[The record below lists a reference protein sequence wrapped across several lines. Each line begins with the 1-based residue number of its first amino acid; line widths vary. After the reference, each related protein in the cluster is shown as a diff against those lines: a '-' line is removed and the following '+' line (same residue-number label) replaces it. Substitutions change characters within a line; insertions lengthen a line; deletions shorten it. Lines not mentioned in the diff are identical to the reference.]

1 MLQRVKDVMTMP
13 VETVRPDDT
22 LQTAA
27 RRMSDRDVGP
37 LPVVEDNVIVGI
49 LTDRDITIRAV
60 AAGCDPTR
68 TTVRQA
74 MSRDL
79 VCCQAD
85 EDLESA
91 VQRMEEAEVRRLPVI
106 DRDSNLVG
114 MVALADVARNA
125 DEKTTAQA
133 VRGVSQP
140 G

>member
-13 VETVRPDDT
+13 VQTVRPDDT

-27 RRMSDRDVGP
+27 QRMGDRDVGP
-37 LPVVEDNVIVGI
+37 LPVVEDNVVVGI

-68 TTVRQA
+68 TMVRQA

-91 VQRMEEAEVRRLPVI
+91 VEEAGEMALKDKLPGATVLLSPACASF
-106 DRDSNLVG
+106 DQFRDYEARGAAFRAAVG
-114 MVALADVARNA
+114 GLA
-125 DEKTTAQA
+125 
-133 VRGVSQP
+133 
-140 G
+140 